1 MRVLKPLLQEPYAKE
16 DIAMRPFRCWFQVSR
31 AMLSVL
37 CLSVALLMATRV
49 AAQETV
55 HQMLE
60 RLSPGQAKGAATAPV
75 TIEEFSDFQCSYCGK
90 FALETLPRLTEVY
103 VNTGK
108 VRFIFRHFA
117 ILGPDSAAAAEAAA
131 CAGAQGQFWPYHD
144 RLFAAQGHLTFTRK
158 NLLHVAQELPLDLAA
173 FTACLD
179 SGRFRSQVQAETNA
193 AMVLGLRGTPGF
205 VINGRTLVGALPFEL
220 FQSVIE
226 EALGAAA
233 SAPTAA
239 PPAGKPVP

>member
-1 MRVLKPLLQEPYAKE
+1 
-16 DIAMRPFRCWFQVSR
+16 MRPFRCWFRVYG
-31 AMLSVL
+31 AVLSVL
-37 CLSVALLMATRV
+37 CLTVAMVMATRV

-55 HQMLE
+55 HHMLE
-60 RLSPGQAKGAATAPV
+60 RLSPGQAKGATTAPV

-90 FALETLPRLTEVY
+90 FARETLPRLTDAY

-108 VRFIFRHFA
+108 ARVIFRHFA
-117 ILGPDSAAAAEAAA
+117 ILGADSGTAAEAAA

-144 RLFAAQGHLTFTRK
+144 RLFAAQGRLTLTRT
-158 NLLHVAQELPLDLAA
+158 NLLRVAQDLRLDATD

-179 SGRFRSQVQAETNA
+179 TGRFRSQVQAETNA
-193 AMVLGLRGTPGF
+193 AMALGLRGTPGF

-226 EALGAAA
+226 EALA
-233 SAPTAA
+233 TAA
-239 PPAGKPVP
+239 K

>member
-1 MRVLKPLLQEPYAKE
+1 
-16 DIAMRPFRCWFQVSR
+16 
-31 AMLSVL
+31 
-37 CLSVALLMATRV
+37 
-49 AAQETV
+49 
-55 HQMLE
+55 
-60 RLSPGQAKGAATAPV
+60 
-75 TIEEFSDFQCSYCGK
+75 
-90 FALETLPRLTEVY
+90 LTEVY

-108 VRFIFRHFA
+108 ARFIFRHFA

-144 RLFAAQGHLTFTRK
+144 HLFAAQGRLTFTRK
-158 NLLHVAQELPLDLAA
+158 NLLRIAQELRLDPAD

-179 SGRFRSQVQAETNA
+179 SERFRSQVQAETNA

-233 SAPTAA
+233 PAPTAA
-239 PPAGKPVP
+239 PPAGKPAPQTPSK